1 MVKIQW
7 QQELCAWPG
16 VWHIEVE
23 GANIDCLLQT
33 YLTCHTLNYVL
44 LFSSTT
50 TLEGK
55 VCLYDRSTILL
66 TLFSYEKYFH
76 VSGYSCLQF
85 PLEKLLQDGYFLRGS
100 FLH

>member
-1 MVKIQW
+1 M
-7 QQELCAWPG
+7 LGTASGTYYSG
-16 VWHIEVE
+16 V
-23 GANIDCLLQT
+23 NIHCLLQT
-33 YLTCHTLNYVL
+33 YLICQTLNYVL
-44 LFSSTT
+44 SFSSILNPTT
-50 TLEGK
+50 ILKGK
-55 VCLYDRSTILL
+55 ICIYDHYTILL